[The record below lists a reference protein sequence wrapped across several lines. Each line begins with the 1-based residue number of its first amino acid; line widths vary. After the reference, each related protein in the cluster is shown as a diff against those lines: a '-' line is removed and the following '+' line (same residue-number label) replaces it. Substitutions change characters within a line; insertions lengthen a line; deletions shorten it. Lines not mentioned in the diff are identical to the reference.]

1 MTALDTAAGPI
12 RQQTTGLA
20 RWLPLAGL
28 AYAVL
33 TIAGDLV
40 VDAFPDGDT
49 STSAL
54 VRYYA
59 AHHTQVGTGG
69 QIMGLAV
76 IFLGLFVAGLVVRA
90 RASLATAAVIGVG
103 GAALV
108 AAQEWSASVYA
119 QLGSTGGEHS
129 VAPAAL
135 QAWHIAGA
143 EWTGVGSASI
153 VFVLGIA
160 VAGLV
165 DRTLPAWVAVTALVL
180 GCGSFFP
187 QPFGFFASMLMLVWA
202 AATGIALTVRR

>member
-1 MTALDTAAGPI
+1 MTTLDTTTEPTS
-12 RQQTTGLA
+12 RPTTGLT

-49 STSAL
+49 SASTL
-54 VRYYA
+54 VRYYS
-59 AHHTQVGTGG
+59 AHHTQVGVGG
-69 QIMGLAV
+69 NLMGLGV
-76 IFLGLFVAGLVVRA
+76 IFLGLFVAGLVVRT

-108 AAQEWSASVYA
+108 AAQEWSAAVYA
-119 QLGSTGGEHS
+119 QLGSTGAEHS

-135 QAWHIAGA
+135 QAWHIAGS
-143 EWTGVGSASI
+143 EWTGIGSASL

-180 GCGSFFP
+180 GCGSFAP

-202 AATGIALTVRR
+202 AVAGIALTVRR

>member
-1 MTALDTAAGPI
+1 MTALDTTAGPI

-49 STSAL
+49 SASAL

-59 AHHTQVGTGG
+59 AHHSQVGTGG
-69 QIMGLAV
+69 QLMGLAV
-76 IFLGLFVAGLVVRA
+76 IFLGLFVAGLVVRT
-90 RASLATAAVIGVG
+90 RANLATAAVIGVG

-129 VAPAAL
+129 VSPAAL

-143 EWTGVGSASI
+143 EWTGIGSASL

-160 VAGLV
+160 MAGLV
-165 DRTLPAWVAVTALVL
+165 DRTLPGWVAVTALVL
-180 GCGSFFP
+180 GAGSFAP
-187 QPFGFFASMLMLVWA
+187 EPFGFFASMLMLVWA
-202 AATGIALTVRR
+202 AVAGVTLAFRR